1 MKQIEL
7 AYGSGT
13 VQFSFDDDKF
23 TILAPSP
30 AEEQPLSDM
39 EIGQALDSP
48 IDSPPLEEVLA
59 SGQSVLIV
67 VSDACGCPRCVG
79 NNDQD

>member
-7 AYGSGT
+7 AYGSGS
-13 VQFSFDDDKF
+13 VQLGFDDDKF
-23 TILAPSP
+23 KILAPSP

-48 IDSPPLEEVLA
+48 VDSPHLEEILVP
-59 SGQSVLIV
+59 GQSVLIV
-67 VSDACGCPRCVG
+67 VSDATRATASA
-79 NNDQD
+79 